1 MPHRKWF
8 YNMDNLNSGMDLSQD
23 FSGYLD
29 NITPD
34 SSDASLHFDNPLS
47 FPWSCEGGG
56 CNCASIDTMSAIQP
70 TARTASVPSS
80 TVSCVSTEG
89 NSYIDYSLPSP
100 TNTTAIAAQQ
110 IKEGLCPLATGAT
123 NECVPQ
129 LCGANPP
136 CQAFWTVPEIEE
148 CGDVPCLVSPDAQSS
163 QSQPLRETIPP
174 RNLSSSPSPWKRTRR
189 ESDEKSLTMSKEFLT
204 NPGINSKDSNTTHP
218 SPKHDKKPKGKP
230 ADPKQAHSL
239 VEKRYRENLNAK
251 ITELHTVLA
260 AAPDGTPSPESCQT
274 RKSEVLQT
282 AIDYVN
288 QSQLEMRHM
297 TNDINRLNAKVKQL
311 ERLVKCED
319 CSLSK
324 GFDGLRVLAGQGSS
338 GMNGVGASYGMAAT
352 SAG

>member
-1 MPHRKWF
+1 M
-8 YNMDNLNSGMDLSQD
+8 SQD
-23 FSGYLD
+23 FTGYLD

-56 CNCASIDTMSAIQP
+56 CNCASIDNMSGIQP
-70 TARTASVPSS
+70 TVRTGSIPSS
-80 TVSCVSTEG
+80 TVSSLSTEG
-89 NSYIDYSLPSP
+89 NSYLDCSLPSP
-100 TNTTAIAAQQ
+100 TNTTAITVQQ

-163 QSQPLRETIPP
+163 QSEPLRETKPP
-174 RNLSSSPSPWKRTRR
+174 RVLSSSPSPWKRTRR
-189 ESDEKSLTMSKEFLT
+189 ESDDKPLISPQELTSNT
-204 NPGINSKDSNTTHP
+204 RTNSKDRNTTHP
-218 SPKHDKKPKGKP
+218 SPKHDKKAKGKP

-251 ITELHTVLA
+251 ITELHNVLA
-260 AAPDGTPSPESCQT
+260 TAPDGTPSPDSNQT

-297 TNDINRLNAKVKQL
+297 TNDINRLNARVKML

-324 GFDGLRVLAGQGSS
+324 GFDGLRVLPGQGSG
-338 GMNGVGASYGMAAT
+338 GMNGIGASYGMAAT

>member
-148 CGDVPCLVSPDAQSS
+148 CGDVPCLVSPDAQFSVS
-163 QSQPLRETIPP
+163 TTTRNHTTSKSELLPIALEENTPRIRRKVTHQVKRVPYQSRHQQQRTPTPP
-174 RNLSSSPSPWKRTRR
+174 
-189 ESDEKSLTMSKEFLT
+189 
-204 NPGINSKDSNTTHP
+204 NPHQ
-218 SPKHDKKPKGKP
+218 KHDKKPKGKA

-260 AAPDGTPSPESCQT
+260 AATDGTPSPESCQT
-274 RKSEVLQT
+274 RKVRSF
-282 AIDYVN
+282 AD
-288 QSQLEMRHM
+288 R
-297 TNDINRLNAKVKQL
+297 NRLRQPEPAGDATHDQ
-311 ERLVKCED
+311 RYQ
-319 CSLSK
+319 S
-324 GFDGLRVLAGQGSS
+324 GLMRRSS
-338 GMNGVGASYGMAAT
+338 SWRGW
-352 SAG
+352 